1 MRKLVM
7 TSIVSAMLGA
17 GLMLLATG
25 ASKPAGIEGWVPVNV
40 EVAAALNEAA
50 EGERATSSGEVQVN
64 VNAMSAAKAETEEGQ
79 PSTSSAAVA
88 QSAGKS
94 EAAASDIQENIV
106 GVASGS
112 TVPGD
117 TAETHKQVVDSS
129 LISINQAG
137 LLELQDIPGV
147 GEKKAQAIMDYRDAH
162 GGFTSIEEL
171 TEVKGIGDKML
182 AKMKPY
188 IRL

>member
-7 TSIVSAMLGA
+7 TAAMSAMLGA

-25 ASKPAGIEGWVPVNV
+25 GSKPAGIEGWAPVN
-40 EVAAALNEAA
+40 AAIAATLEEAA
-50 EGERATSSGEVQVN
+50 EGEQAASGGKVQVN
-64 VNAMSAAKAETEEGQ
+64 GKATVGATVETAEGQ
-79 PSTSSAAVA
+79 SPPTSVEVPRLPAE
-88 QSAGKS
+88 
-94 EAAASDIQENIV
+94 EAAPRGSQENM
-106 GVASGS
+106 GVASS
-112 TVPGD
+112 DTASGD
-117 TAETHKQVVDSS
+117 TAGTNQPVVDAS

-137 LLELQDIPGV
+137 LLELQDIPGI
-147 GEKKAQAIMDYRDAH
+147 GEKKAQAIIDYRDTH